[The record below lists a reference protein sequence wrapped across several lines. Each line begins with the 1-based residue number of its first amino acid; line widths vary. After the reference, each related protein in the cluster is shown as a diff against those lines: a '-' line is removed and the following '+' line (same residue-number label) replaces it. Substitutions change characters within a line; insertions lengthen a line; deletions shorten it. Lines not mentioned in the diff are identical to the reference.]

1 MLVQF
6 LVLARLISVRATTIG
21 GAGWNNGIIGRCS
34 HTLIKV
40 RALFIAVSAWTCL
53 MKAFF
58 NSSESEAVVEAAAE
72 EDDRELPKKEGIMG
86 LFTDVIG
93 PTGIDRKET

>member
-1 MLVQF
+1 
-6 LVLARLISVRATTIG
+6 
-21 GAGWNNGIIGRCS
+21 
-34 HTLIKV
+34 
-40 RALFIAVSAWTCL
+40 

-86 LFTDVIG
+86 YL
-93 PTGIDRKET
+93 PL